1 MPQSQAKSESVG
13 GHCPP
18 KQAGK
23 VLWDPNSQTRFPVL
37 ASPTTRANDHQGVPI
52 SPGWE
57 SHTEAKWKGKGDRS
71 GAETWS
77 ALTLEDQYV
86 GLWVS

>member
-23 VLWDPNSQTRFPVL
+23 V
-37 ASPTTRANDHQGVPI
+37 DHQGVPI